1 MNNYETIIK
10 FITENPGSGLAE
22 LQRHTRISR
31 SSLTS
36 SLSRLAERGYLW
48 RTRTGGRFIYFES
61 RAVAIQHGA
70 TTGTVL
76 NKPMKFG
83 CTNEL
88 TALFNR
94 CLAAA
99 RSAV

>member
-22 LQRHTRISR
+22 LQRHTSISKP
-31 SSLTS
+31 SLTS
-36 SLSRLAERGYLW
+36 TLCKLAERGYLW

-61 RAVAIQHGA
+61 RSVAIKRGMA
-70 TTGTVL
+70 TGTVL
-76 NKPMKFG
+76 NNPMKFG
-83 CTNEL
+83 CANEL
-88 TALFNR
+88 TMMFNR